1 MLWRDTAQAS
11 QQGTLI
17 LERLQDDNLKSARED
32 LRIQILIL
40 NTDVQIDVLKIME

>member
-1 MLWRDTAQAS
+1 MLWCATAQAS